1 MSDNASPNDMVRRGR
16 RKTLTGIVVS
26 DVADK
31 TVVVKVERRIQHPVY
46 KKMVRK
52 SKRFMA
58 HDQENSSGI
67 GDTVKIIESRPISKN
82 KKWRLAEIIE
92 KAK

>member
-1 MSDNASPNDMVRRGR
+1 MSGSASPKDMVRRGR

-31 TVVVKVERRIQHPVY
+31 TVIVKVERRIQHPVY

>member
-1 MSDNASPNDMVRRGR
+1 MSGSASPNDMVRRGR
-16 RKTLTGIVVS
+16 RKTLIGIVVS

-31 TVVVKVERRIQHPVY
+31 TVIVKVERRIQHPVY